1 MGSCAGWGAKQL
13 RPAPSERGETLL
25 RFASYD
31 PCSGQWQPL
40 QACTL
45 TEEDQCLCA
54 ALRSQQLA
62 YEAIFPNDFAE
73 VLNELFGAR
82 AVPSGGRR
90 SASQLVH
97 VLKIRFF
104 KNLCCYSVLKLG
116 SSCCYLERRLDPTFF
131 SPCIQG
137 VQGVLVHTL

>member
-31 PCSGQWQPL
+31 PCSGQPL

-73 VLNELFGAR
+73 V
-82 AVPSGGRR
+82 
-90 SASQLVH
+90 
-97 VLKIRFF
+97 
-104 KNLCCYSVLKLG
+104 
-116 SSCCYLERRLDPTFF
+116 
-131 SPCIQG
+131 
-137 VQGVLVHTL
+137 